1 MVFFF
6 HHNQLFIIKDKMKH
20 ILNNLSEEEKNAIR
34 EQHAGG
40 MKVIT
45 ENFSKLLNS
54 KLGDVKPLVNEQQVP
69 QPPRPGVARPTPS
82 TTAPQAGGL
91 NYKVLADTL
100 DKSMRGMGTNL
111 PLLQSVINKIKTP
124 QDWQKLNA
132 AFGTRDGQDLDTWFR
147 RDIIAAPDWK
157 KIIQPLYVRVGL
169 EDSEDAVG
177 GASR

>member
-1 MVFFF
+1 
-6 HHNQLFIIKDKMKH
+6 MKNL
-20 ILNNLSEEEKNAIR
+20 LNNISQEEKNRILEMHSGKKNVIS
-34 EQHAGG
+34 EQIQPVA
-40 MKVIT
+40 KAASQLT
-45 ENFSKLLNS
+45 Q
-54 KLGDVKPLVNEQQVP
+54 KPGTP
-69 QPPRPGVARPTPS
+69 QS
-82 TTAPQAGGL
+82 GGL

-100 DKSMRGMGTNL
+100 DKSMRGVGTNL

>member
-1 MVFFF
+1 
-6 HHNQLFIIKDKMKH
+6 MKNL
-20 ILNNLSEEEKNAIR
+20 LNNISQEEKNRILEMHSGKKNVIS
-34 EQHAGG
+34 EQIQPVA
-40 MKVIT
+40 KAASQLT
-45 ENFSKLLNS
+45 Q
-54 KLGDVKPLVNEQQVP
+54 KPGTP
-69 QPPRPGVARPTPS
+69 QS
-82 TTAPQAGGL
+82 GGL